1 MKLFLESPNL
11 LHTIVAEAEQNND
24 AARQLV
30 SGLREDQ
37 LNWKPAP
44 DKWSIAQCLD
54 HLAVTSG
61 KFDPY
66 FTAALARA
74 RRKRPVTSPPSYRP
88 TMIGG
93 WLVRQVT
100 PETGRNL
107 PAPKVFR
114 PSESS
119 NIHAA
124 LESFLE
130 QQERF
135 INF

>member
-1 MKLFLESPNL
+1 MKLFMESPNL
-11 LHTIVAEAEQNND
+11 LQTIVAEAEHNND

-30 SGLREDQ
+30 SGLSEAQ

-54 HLAVTSG
+54 HLAVTSS
-61 KFDPY
+61 KFGPY
-66 FTAALARA
+66 FTTAIARA

-93 WLVRQVT
+93 WLIRQVT

-107 PAPKVFR
+107 PAPKGFL

-124 LESFLE
+124 L
-130 QQERF
+130 QRF
-135 INF
+135 I